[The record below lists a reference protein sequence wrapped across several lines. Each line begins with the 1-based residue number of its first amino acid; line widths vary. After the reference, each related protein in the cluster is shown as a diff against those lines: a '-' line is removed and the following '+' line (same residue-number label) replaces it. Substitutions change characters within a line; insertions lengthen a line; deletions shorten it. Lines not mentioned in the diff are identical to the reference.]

1 MLEEADTIVDGGG
14 EVAIGGRD
22 RGPGDGGDGG
32 GGELEELAE
41 DGADQGFVGGR
52 EMGDHEDGGGR
63 VGNPGVA

>member
-41 DGADQGFVGGR
+41 DGAD
-52 EMGDHEDGGGR
+52 
-63 VGNPGVA
+63 